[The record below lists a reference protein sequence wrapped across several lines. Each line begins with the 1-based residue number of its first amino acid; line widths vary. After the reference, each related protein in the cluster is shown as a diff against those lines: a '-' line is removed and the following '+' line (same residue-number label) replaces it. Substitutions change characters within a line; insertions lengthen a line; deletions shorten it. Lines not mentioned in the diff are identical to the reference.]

1 MIVSASA
8 SSIVLK
14 PEGRTPDLSQQK
26 WGNSQN
32 VFCFFFGG
40 GGEEEDILHNSK
52 CYHRQ
57 SVMRG
62 QEKELPLLKRSQAA
76 AADSH
81 MLNDTNP
88 RLSVCADWG
97 ASVSA

>member
-8 SSIVLK
+8 SSIVLE

-26 WGNSQN
+26 WGNSQKD
-32 VFCFFFGG
+32 FFFWGG
-40 GGEEEDILHNSK
+40 GEDILHNSK